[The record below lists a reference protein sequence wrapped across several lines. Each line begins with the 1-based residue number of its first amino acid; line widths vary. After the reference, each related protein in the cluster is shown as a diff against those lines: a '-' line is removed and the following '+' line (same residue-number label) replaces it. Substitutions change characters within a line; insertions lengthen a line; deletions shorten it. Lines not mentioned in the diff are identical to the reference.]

1 MSFYPDIMLGPP
13 GTGKTT
19 TLLNI
24 VDEEL
29 AKGTKPNRIGY
40 VSFSK
45 RAAEEAMTRAMKR
58 FSLNRDDLP
67 YFQTLHSMCY
77 RQLGIRSG
85 QMLVGPKLTEFA
97 EHAGIRVTGR
107 AWSHDGIISNF
118 ESGDR
123 LLFMENLSRIRGADL
138 RNIHDGDDDG
148 QDWSELDRVSRTL
161 REFKREHALVD
172 YTDLLGQFVKQGV
185 RVGLDVLLVD
195 EAQDLSHLQWRVV
208 FQLAEGC
215 RRVVVAGD
223 DDQAIYR
230 WAGADV
236 EQFIALEGNVRVLG
250 QSWRCPPQIQEV
262 SAHVIGGV
270 VHRREKRWLPRKG
283 RGTISRIVDFDEA
296 DVDDKWRDDSATSPV
311 LVLARNLYILQEQ
324 VEPLLR
330 ERGIVY
336 EINGKSSIPM
346 TALRAAETWEILKK
360 GQKRTLAD
368 CRLMYDMMNMKSAQT
383 GQPNVKHGFKG
394 LKGFGADEELQLGLR
409 DLVQHGGLL
418 VSTKL
423 MWHEA
428 LDRLPSEEM
437 AYMLAAR
444 RRGERMRHAPRVRLS
459 TIHSAKGAEADHVV
473 LMTEMAY
480 RTAQEASQN
489 PDDER
494 RVWYVGVTRAR
505 QRLTIVA
512 SQTQNECQWI

>member
-1 MSFYPDIMLGPP
+1 MSFYPRIMLGPP

-19 TLLNI
+19 TLLNM
-24 VDEEL
+24 VDDEL
-29 AKGTKPNRIGY
+29 KKGTRPNRIGY
-40 VSFSK
+40 VSFS
-45 RAAEEAMTRAMKR
+45 RQAAQEAMTRAMTR
-58 FSLNRDDLP
+58 FNLEKDDLP

-77 RQLGIRSG
+77 RQLGIRNG
-85 QMLVGPKLTEFA
+85 QMLVGPKLTEFSH
-97 EHAGIRVTGR
+97 HAGIEVTGR
-107 AWSHDGIISNF
+107 AWSHDGILTNF
-118 ESGDR
+118 ASGDR
-123 LLFMENLSRIRGADL
+123 VLFMENLSRIRGVPLRTQYDL
-138 RNIHDGDDDG
+138 DDDG
-148 QDWSELDRVSRTL
+148 QDWAEVERVAEAL
-161 REFKREHALVD
+161 RQFKREHALLD
-172 YTDLLGQFVKQGV
+172 YTDLLSQFVRQNV
-185 RVGLDVLLVD
+185 HVNLEVLFVD

-208 FQLAEGC
+208 FQLAQGC
-215 RRVVVAGD
+215 RLVVIAGD

-236 EQFIALEGNVRVLG
+236 ENFIGLEGEVHVLG
-250 QSWRCPPQIQEV
+250 QSWRCPPQIQEA
-262 SAHVIGGV
+262 SAHIINGV
-270 VHRREKRWLPRKG
+270 AHRREKKWAPRKG
-283 RGTISRIVDFDEA
+283 RGVVQRVLDFDEA
-296 DVDDKWRDDSATSPV
+296 DVDDKWREGSATSPV
-311 LVLARNLYILQEQ
+311 LVLARNLYVLHEQ

-360 GQKRTLAD
+360 GKKCNLED
-368 CRLMYDMMNMKSAQT
+368 CRLMYDMMNPVNEQT
-383 GQPNVKHGFKG
+383 KERNVKHGFKG
-394 LKGFGADEELQLGLR
+394 LKGFGQDETIELSLR
-409 DLVQHGGLL
+409 DLIQHGGLM
-418 VSTKL
+418 VSPKL

-428 LDRLPSEEM
+428 LDRLPTEDM

-444 RRGERMRHAPRVRLS
+444 RRGERLRHKPRVRLS

-480 RTAQEASQN
+480 RTAQEALQN

-505 QRLTIVA
+505 QRLTVVA